1 MAKAA
6 AKKASA
12 TKKSVGR
19 SMPKEGRDPKG
30 GLTEVGRAWYAAK
43 TGAKLKPGVMG
54 TPDTP
59 ERMRR
64 KGSFLTR
71 MFTHPRGPMQDAKG
85 RPTRLA
91 LSAQAWGEKLPKT
104 MHEAHMLAAEGR
116 RLLAQY
122 QAAKKAT
129 AKKTSAK
136 KSAVKKASVKKS
148 AAEKSAVKKASAKKS
163 SVKKTASKS
172 VARKVS
178 S

>member
-12 TKKSVGR
+12 TKKAVGR
-19 SMPKEGRDPKG
+19 SMPKEGRNPKG
-30 GLTEVGRAWYAAK
+30 GLTEAGRAWYAAK
-43 TGAKLKPGVMG
+43 TGANLKPGVTG
-54 TPDTP
+54 PPDTP
-59 ERMRR
+59 EKMRR

-122 QAAKKAT
+122 QSARKAS
-129 AKKTSAK
+129 AKKTSAKRAAVKKSPVKKTSEKKSAAK
-136 KSAVKKASVKKS
+136 KSAVKKS
-148 AAEKSAVKKASAKKS
+148 A
-163 SVKKTASKS
+163 VKKTASKRA
-172 VARKVS
+172 ARKVS
-178 S
+178 A

>member
-1 MAKAA
+1 MAKAV

-12 TKKSVGR
+12 AKEAVRR

-43 TGAKLKPGVMG
+43 TGANLKPGVKG
-54 TPDTP
+54 PPDTP
-59 ERMRR
+59 EKMRR
-64 KGSFLTR
+64 KGSFLVR
-71 MFTHPRGPMQDAKG
+71 MFTNPRGPMQDPKG

-122 QAAKKAT
+122 HVAKKAT
-129 AKKTSAK
+129 AKKTSIK
-136 KSAVKKASVKKS
+136 KSAVKKA
-148 AAEKSAVKKASAKKS
+148 

-172 VARKVS
+172 VARKAS